1 MLLRVVLT
9 DLPSKC
15 TQSKGA
21 GLVVFV
27 LCDGSGERIASILET
42 DGRGCSASSLSAAL
56 AVFDA
61 RWVGASGGE

>member
-21 GLVVFV
+21 GLEVFV
-27 LCDGSGERIASILET
+27 LCNGSGERIASMLET
-42 DGRGCSASSLSAAL
+42 GGRACSASSFSVAFAA
-56 AVFDA
+56 FDA
-61 RWVGASGGE
+61 R